1 MWSNF
6 LNVFAWLYR
15 DIWKTEIT
23 DYAKLEKD
31 SNMLSAIPLPTLG
44 SKKSTY
50 LFVID
55 TGGTQYHLHV
65 ETMKQMNQW
74 INSLNKSK

>member
-1 MWSNF
+1 MLSKQPPPIKF
-6 LNVFAWLYR
+6 FILFKR
-15 DIWKTEIT
+15 DIYKTEIT
-23 DYAKLEKD
+23 DYEQLEKD
-31 SNMLSAIPLPTLG
+31 SNILSAIPMPTLG

-65 ETMKQMNQW
+65 ETMKQMN
-74 INSLNKSK
+74 